1 MILASSP
8 SWPGARSDRQAG
20 GRQRYPHEEGGQVT
34 SNETGGRDAAT
45 PDQPSADGDLA
56 ELKSRAAAL
65 RQASTLPAADFPT
78 LLDAALAEL
87 DGAID
92 AAGSGGRPD
101 AAGNGKA
108 LTDLQSERR
117 LLHAVFTGAPVPLY
131 VVDHDGVVLRANQ
144 AASELLGVGT
154 GYATGKALASLIV
167 PSARAALRSQLA
179 AAARTAGTVRLT
191 CGMLGAA
198 GVVPC
203 KLIIGPVSVR
213 GDSDRLLVTLSRDSA
228 ADPRSGSA
236 GRVTPEESAAVEA
249 PLAEPSAQAEA
260 PVPVAARRL
269 DLLAATA
276 RLLLEGVGLSESVL
290 LQRCARLLSGSVA
303 TWVIVDVNRRGQ
315 LRRHYVA
322 GPGDADSA
330 ALAHTVAASE
340 PGPAS
345 APDLVFASGQ
355 PVLLAHIDDDTALGT
370 GPGGISLLTMLGAGS
385 LLAVPMGPDSGPG
398 GVLTLVQNASA
409 GQLSIA
415 DAALAAEIGGLL
427 GLAITARRTLRK
439 STEAADA
446 LRASLLP
453 PVLKP
458 VPGAEIASAHLVP
471 TRGKE
476 VGGDFYD
483 VYPTPGGWGV
493 AIGDVC
499 GKGENAAAATAA
511 ARHAI
516 RVLAHWN
523 ADPAQVLR
531 DANEIMLAEEF
542 GGRFVT
548 ASAAHLSWH
557 DGKLRVVLA
566 TAGHPGPVL
575 VRPDGRAQLVP
586 GGGVALGIFPDP
598 EPATIELDMASGDV
612 LFFYTDGLTD
622 ARSPQATY
630 FEDGLAD
637 CLAQMAG
644 HDAAE
649 IVSDLR
655 KVVLDFCGNVLLDDL
670 TMLAL
675 RAGTPPTT

>member
-1 MILASSP
+1 MA
-8 SWPGARSDRQAG
+8 ASDR
-20 GRQRYPHEEGGQVT
+20 
-34 SNETGGRDAAT
+34 AA
-45 PDQPSADGDLA
+45 ADDDLA
-56 ELKSRAAAL
+56 DLKSRAASL
-65 RQASTLPAADFPT
+65 RQAATLPGADSHT
-78 LLDAALAEL
+78 LLEAALAEL

-92 AAGSGGRPD
+92 TVAGSAGQADPATGGR
-101 AAGNGKA
+101 A
-108 LTDLQSERR
+108 LTDLHSERR

-131 VVDHDGVVLRANQ
+131 VVDHEGVVLRANL

-154 GYATGKALASLIV
+154 GYVTGKSLVSLIV

-179 AAARTAGTVRLT
+179 AAARTGTTTRLA
-191 CGMLGAA
+191 CGMLGST
-198 GVVPC
+198 GVVRC
-203 KLIIGPVSVR
+203 KLTIGPVSVR
-213 GDSDRLLVTLSRDSA
+213 GDSDRLLVTLSRD
-228 ADPRSGSA
+228 G
-236 GRVTPEESAAVEA
+236 TPEPGSRDPGTVTTEK
-249 PLAEPSAQAEA
+249 AEA
-260 PVPVAARRL
+260 PAPAELPVPTSVRRL

-276 RLLLEGVGLSESVL
+276 RLLLEGVGLNESVL
-290 LQRCARLLSGSVA
+290 IQRCARLLSGDLA
-303 TWVIVDVNRRGQ
+303 TWVIVDIRLRGQ

-322 GPGDADSA
+322 GPDDPESA
-330 ALAHTVAASE
+330 ALAHMVTGSD

-345 APDLVFASGQ
+345 VPDQVSESGE
-355 PVLLAHIDDDTALGT
+355 PILLAHIDDEMALGPDADGT
-370 GPGGISLLTMLGAGS
+370 PLLAVLGAGS
-385 LLAVPMGPDSGPG
+385 LLAVPMGDESPPA
-398 GVLTLVQNASA
+398 GVLTLIQHASA
-409 GQLSIA
+409 GQLGIA
-415 DAALAAEIGGLL
+415 DAALAADIGGLL
-427 GLAITARRTLRK
+427 GRAIMARRTLRK
-439 STEAADA
+439 STEAAAA

-458 VPGAEIASAHLVP
+458 VPGAEIAAAHLAP
-471 TRGKE
+471 TRGRE

-493 AIGDVC
+493 SIGDVC
-499 GKGENAAAATAA
+499 GKGEDAAAATAA

-548 ASAAHLSWH
+548 ASAAHLSWQ
-557 DGKLRVVLA
+557 DGTLRVVLA

-598 EPATIELDMASGDV
+598 EPATIELELASGDV

-622 ARSPQATY
+622 ARSQQAAY
-630 FEDGLAD
+630 FEDSLTD

-644 HDAAE
+644 RRAAE

-675 RAGTPPTT
+675 RVGAAPAS